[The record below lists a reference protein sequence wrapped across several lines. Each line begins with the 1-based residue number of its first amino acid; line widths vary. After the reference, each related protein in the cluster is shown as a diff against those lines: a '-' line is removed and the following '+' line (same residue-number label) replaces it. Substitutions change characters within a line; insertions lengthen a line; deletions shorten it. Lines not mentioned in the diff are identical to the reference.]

1 MNRTVSNVTNVE
13 DLEDLINRI
22 KNNLD
27 EILPKPSVPAEN
39 SPSRIFMEKL
49 RELHD
54 DVDSLKEIIE
64 TRVSFNAGPAT
75 PAPSIQES
83 ANLVPSK
90 LNNRKRKTRKTR
102 R

>member
-27 EILPKPSVPAEN
+27 EILPKPSAPAEN
-39 SPSRIFMEKL
+39 SPSRVFLEKL

-54 DVDSLKEIIE
+54 DVNSLKEIIE
-64 TRVSFNAGPAT
+64 TRVSFNEGSAT
-75 PAPSIQES
+75 P
-83 ANLVPSK
+83 VPSSLK
-90 LNNRKRKTRKTR
+90 RKRKTRKTR

>member
-1 MNRTVSNVTNVE
+1 MNRTESIVTNVE

-27 EILPKPSVPAEN
+27 EILPKPSAPAKN
-39 SPSRIFMEKL
+39 SPSRVFLEKL

-64 TRVSFNAGPAT
+64 TRVSFNAN
-75 PAPSIQES
+75 SVS
-83 ANLVPSK
+83 SSLK
-90 LNNRKRKTRKTR
+90 RKRKTRKIR
-102 R
+102 Y

>member
-1 MNRTVSNVTNVE
+1 MNRTESNVTNVE

-27 EILPKPSVPAEN
+27 EILPKPSAPANN
-39 SPSRIFMEKL
+39 SPSKVFLEKL

-64 TRVSFNAGPAT
+64 TRVSFNAT
-75 PAPSIQES
+75 PVHSS
-83 ANLVPSK
+83 LK
-90 LNNRKRKTRKTR
+90 RKRKTRKTR

>member
-1 MNRTVSNVTNVE
+1 MNRTESNVTNVE

-22 KNNLD
+22 KNILD
-27 EILPKPSVPAEN
+27 EILPKPSAPANN
-39 SPSRIFMEKL
+39 SPSKVFLEKL

-64 TRVSFNAGPAT
+64 TRVSFNAGS
-75 PAPSIQES
+75 APLS
-83 ANLVPSK
+83 LK
-90 LNNRKRKTRKTR
+90 RKRKTRKTR

>member
-1 MNRTVSNVTNVE
+1 MNRKESNVTNVE
-13 DLEDLINRI
+13 DLEELINRI

-27 EILPKPSVPAEN
+27 EILPKPSAPAEN
-39 SPSRIFMEKL
+39 SPSKVFLIKL

-54 DVDSLKEIIE
+54 DVDALKEVIE

-75 PAPSIQES
+75 TVLSS
-83 ANLVPSK
+83 LK
-90 LNNRKRKTRKTR
+90 RKRKTRKTR